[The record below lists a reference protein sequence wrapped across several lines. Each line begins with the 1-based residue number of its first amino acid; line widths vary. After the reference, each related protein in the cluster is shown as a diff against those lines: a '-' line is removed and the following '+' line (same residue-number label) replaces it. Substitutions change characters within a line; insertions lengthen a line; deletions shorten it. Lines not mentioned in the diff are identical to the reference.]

1 MRASLPISSKNSFA
15 SAGRERL
22 LMTVPLQ
29 SPSSSQ
35 SPSLGV
41 MLLRGLFRRCP
52 HCGNRHAFF
61 EKWFV
66 RRERCTG
73 CGIRWQ
79 RNYEGFMLGAMAI
92 SFITTGGSLLITMGA
107 GVILT
112 YPDVALVPVLGST
125 VLVTLLVGVGGYPI
139 SYTVWQA
146 IDLSLRPLSE
156 DDGEARA
163 RTISG

>member
-1 MRASLPISSKNSFA
+1 M
-15 SAGRERL
+15 
-22 LMTVPLQ
+22 
-29 SPSSSQ
+29 PSSVNT
-35 SPSLGV
+35 SPTLGT
-41 MLLRGLFRRCP
+41 MLRRGALRRCP
-52 HCGNRHAFF
+52 HCGDRRAFF
-61 EKWFV
+61 VKWFV
-66 RRERCTG
+66 RRERCAG
-73 CGIRWQ
+73 CGLRWE

-146 IDLSLRPLSE
+146 VDLSLRPLTE

-163 RTISG
+163 RSITG